1 LNNENII
8 CDNII
13 LCSILSNLGVE
24 GDIIN
29 HYQSKINQA
38 EIKSVAKA
46 LSIIDYI
53 NKNDKVTLQDISKNI
68 EIPKSTALGIIKT
81 LEQFGYINKL
91 EDKKYEL
98 GIYLFELGNNVRKKI
113 NLDVIAKPYLETLA
127 EETGE
132 TVNLAILDKEE
143 VLLLDK
149 YKPDYGFQIGAQ
161 IGTRLKPH
169 CIAVG
174 KVLISHL
181 SEDALD
187 EIIETNGL
195 QKKTY
200 NTITDREELIK
211 HLKTVREE
219 GFAEDNGELMED
231 MKCIAAPIFDHHGIN
246 IAAISISSL
255 ESKLKGNKFKKAKK
269 LLLQSSK
276 QISTDLGYNY

>member
-81 LEQFGYINKL
+81 LEQFCYINKL

-113 NLDVIAKPYLETLA
+113 NLDVIAKPYLEKLA

-269 LLLQSSK
+269 LLLQSSR

>member
-1 LNNENII
+1 M
-8 CDNII
+8 
-13 LCSILSNLGVE
+13 G

-29 HYQSKINQA
+29 NYQDKISQA

-53 NKNDKVTLQDISKNI
+53 NKNDRATLQNISKDI
-68 EIPKSTALGIIKT
+68 GIPKSTALGILKT
-81 LEQFGYINKL
+81 LEQFEYINKL
-91 EDKKYEL
+91 EGKKYEL

-113 NLDVIAKPYLETLA
+113 NLDVIAKPYLEKLA
-127 EETGE
+127 SEIGE
-132 TVNLAILDKEE
+132 TVNLAILDDNE

-181 SEDALD
+181 SEE
-187 EIIETNGL
+187 EIDNMIAANGL
-195 QKKTY
+195 PSMTP
-200 NTITDREELIK
+200 NTITDGNKLKE
-211 HLKTVREE
+211 HLKLVNKE
-219 GFAEDNGELMED
+219 GFAEDNGELMES
-231 MKCIAAPIFDHHGIN
+231 MRCIAAPIYNHHNEN

-255 ESKLKGNKFKKAKK
+255 DSKLKGEKFLQAKE
-269 LLLQSSK
+269 LILHYADRISK
-276 QISTDLGYNY
+276 DLGCNK